1 MKHWWLYILELEE
14 GKYYVGITSKSPEKR
29 FTQHK
34 NGYIAARWTKKY
46 KPIRIFDTKDL
57 GLATLEQAQE
67 FEGRATRKYMEK
79 YGYNNVR
86 GGILRDAEDDYI
98 LRFNRYFKFHDW
110 EVFSVLTLQS
120 IIIFILLLDKF
131 GFIQI

>member
-1 MKHWWLYILELEE
+1 MKNWWLYVLKLEE
-14 GKYYVGITSKSPEKR
+14 GKYYVGITSQTPEIR
-29 FTQHK
+29 MQEHI
-34 NGYIAARWTKKY
+34 NHVRAAYWTMKY
-46 KPIRIFDTKDL
+46 KPLELIEKKDL
-57 GLATLEQAQE
+57 GNITKEEAEKLETIRTQDLMKE
-67 FEGRATRKYMEK
+67 LGI
-79 YGYNNVR
+79 NNVR